1 MLLSVAEASAIEARS
16 REVEARVGLQVIA
29 AIIGKADAHVELP
42 WKAFALGAVLSALAL
57 VVADAVRPQWITAN
71 AALVDTV
78 TILSVGGASALLA
91 IFVPAYARIFLRST
105 RRDFE
110 VRRHAES
117 LFLRHEMF
125 RTGERNAVLILVS
138 CFERRVEILT
148 DVGLQR
154 SVSEP
159 EWRPVI
165 ARMTP
170 LLRERRFADALQ
182 AGLAGAEELL
192 AAKGLRAAPGADNE
206 LPDRPIDESGK
217 A

>member
-159 EWRPVI
+159 EWRPGI